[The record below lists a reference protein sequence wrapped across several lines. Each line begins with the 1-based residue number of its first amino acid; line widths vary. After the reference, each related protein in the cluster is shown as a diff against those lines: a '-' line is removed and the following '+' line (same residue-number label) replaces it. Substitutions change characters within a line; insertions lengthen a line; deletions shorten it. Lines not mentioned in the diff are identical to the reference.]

1 MTGTKSVISKLEVTY
16 RIMRS
21 TQLGTRAVEWLCTW
35 YVRRYYKTEY
45 FSTQTIGYRRFETK

>member
-21 TQLGTRAVEWLCTW
+21 TQLGTSCRVAV
-35 YVRRYYKTEY
+35 YVV
-45 FSTQTIGYRRFETK
+45 FSPLLQNRVFLHANHRVQRFETK